1 MFFGR
6 HDKGIMI
13 YFLGFV
19 KLDFGLQTEQKRDAG
34 GLPPHLHPSVEE
46 KMEVR
51 GVEIGKG

>member
-19 KLDFGLQTEQKRDAG
+19 KLDFGLRAEQKRDAVY
-34 GLPPHLHPSVEE
+34 LPLTFIPPW
-46 KMEVR
+46 R
-51 GVEIGKG
+51 RRWR